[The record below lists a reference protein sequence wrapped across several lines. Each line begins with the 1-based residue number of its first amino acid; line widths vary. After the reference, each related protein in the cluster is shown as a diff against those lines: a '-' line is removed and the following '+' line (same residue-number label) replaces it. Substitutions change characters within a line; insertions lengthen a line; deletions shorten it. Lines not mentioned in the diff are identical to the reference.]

1 MAAFRSW
8 VKLTYKIRT
17 FLYFLGNYFIPLL
30 FLFAYL
36 KINRYNHFTG
46 KKMNQ
51 INDKS
56 LVQAQYS
63 TSTNLN
69 TRISIH
75 DKYSTNKQGFG
86 NWIYSHYEIAD
97 GARVLELGCGTGSMW
112 KGHDELIKKCAEL
125 VLSDF
130 SEAMVETTRN
140 TIGELPNITYRS
152 IDIQDIPYDSATF
165 DVVIANMM
173 LYHVPDLPKALAE
186 VRRILKP
193 NGKFYCATYGEH
205 GIVEYLSKLLGEYG
219 VEDNV
224 NKNFTLQNGAA
235 ILAPVFKNIRKE
247 NYEDSLA
254 VTNITDLVDYI
265 YSLSSMSTLSNV
277 PREKIQTLLQG
288 HMINGVLT
296 VPKEYGMF
304 IAN

>member
-1 MAAFRSW
+1 
-8 VKLTYKIRT
+8 
-17 FLYFLGNYFIPLL
+17 
-30 FLFAYL
+30 
-36 KINRYNHFTG
+36 
-46 KKMNQ
+46 MNQ
-51 INDKS
+51 INDKTF
-56 LVQAQYS
+56 VQNQYS
-63 TSTNLN
+63 TSKNLN

-86 NWIYSHYEIAD
+86 NWIFSHYEIEE

-112 KGHDELIKKCAEL
+112 KGHGELIKKCGEL

-130 SEAMVETTRN
+130 SDAMVETTRQ
-140 TIGELPNITYRS
+140 TVGELPNITYRS
-152 IDIQDIPYDSATF
+152 IDIQNIPYDDASF

-186 VRRILKP
+186 VCRVLKP

-235 ILAPVFKNIRKE
+235 ILSSVFENIKKE
-247 NYEDSLA
+247 DYEDSLA
-254 VTNITDLVDYI
+254 VTNIADMVDYI
-265 YSLSSMSTLSNV
+265 YSLAGMTALNNV
-277 PREKIQTLLQG
+277 PREKIQTLLQT
-288 HMINGVLT
+288 HRVKGVLS

-304 IAN
+304 IAS

>member
-1 MAAFRSW
+1 MSD
-8 VKLTYKIRT
+8 
-17 FLYFLGNYFIPLL
+17 
-30 FLFAYL
+30 
-36 KINRYNHFTG
+36 
-46 KKMNQ
+46 
-51 INDKS
+51 INDKK
-56 LVQAQYS
+56 VVEKQYA
-63 TSTNLN
+63 TSANLN

-86 NWIYSHYEIAD
+86 NWIYSHYEIED

-112 KGHDELIKKCAEL
+112 KGHDELIKKCSEL

-130 SEAMVETTRN
+130 SDAMVETTRQ
-140 TIGELPNITYRS
+140 TIGEFPNITYRS
-152 IDIQDIPYDSATF
+152 IDIQNIPYDDTSF
-165 DVVIANMM
+165 DVIIANMM
-173 LYHVPDLPKALAE
+173 LYHVPDLSKALTE
-186 VRRILKP
+186 VRRVLKP

-205 GIVEYLSKLLGEYG
+205 GIIEYLSKLLGEYG

-224 NKNFTLQNGAA
+224 NKNFTLQNGEA
-235 ILAPVFKNIRKE
+235 ILSSVFKNIKKV

-254 VTNITDLVDYI
+254 VTNIADLVDYI
-265 YSLSSMSTLSNV
+265 YSLSSMSALSSQ
-277 PREKIQTLLQG
+277 PREKIQTLLQQ

>member
-1 MAAFRSW
+1 MSD
-8 VKLTYKIRT
+8 
-17 FLYFLGNYFIPLL
+17 
-30 FLFAYL
+30 
-36 KINRYNHFTG
+36 
-46 KKMNQ
+46 
-51 INDKS
+51 INDKK
-56 LVQAQYS
+56 VVEKQYA
-63 TSTNLN
+63 TSANLN

-86 NWIYSHYEIAD
+86 NWIYSHYEIED

-112 KGHDELIKKCAEL
+112 KGHDELIKKCSEL

-130 SEAMVETTRN
+130 SDAMVETTRQ

-152 IDIQDIPYDSATF
+152 IDIQNIPYDDATF

-173 LYHVPDLPKALAE
+173 LYHVPDLTKGLSE
-186 VRRILKP
+186 VQRVLKP

-205 GIVEYLSKLLGEYG
+205 GIIEYLSKLLGEYG

-224 NKNFTLQNGAA
+224 NKNFTLQNGEA
-235 ILAPVFKNIRKE
+235 ILSSVFKNIKKV

-254 VTNITDLVDYI
+254 VTNISDLVDYI
-265 YSLSSMSTLSNV
+265 YSLSNMSALSSQ
-277 PREKIQTLLQG
+277 PREKIQTLLQN
-288 HMINGVLT
+288 HMVNGVLT

>member
-1 MAAFRSW
+1 MSD
-8 VKLTYKIRT
+8 
-17 FLYFLGNYFIPLL
+17 
-30 FLFAYL
+30 
-36 KINRYNHFTG
+36 
-46 KKMNQ
+46 
-51 INDKS
+51 INDKT
-56 LVQAQYS
+56 VVEKQYA

-86 NWIYSHYEIAD
+86 NWIFSHYEIDD

-112 KGHDELIKKCAEL
+112 KGHDELIKKCSQL

-130 SEAMVETTRN
+130 SDAMVETTRN
-140 TIGELPNITYRS
+140 TVGAHPNITYRS
-152 IDIQDIPYDSATF
+152 IDIQNIPYDTATF
-165 DVVIANMM
+165 DAVIANMM

-186 VRRILKP
+186 VRRVLKP

-224 NKNFTLQNGAA
+224 NKNFTLQNGAE
-235 ILAPVFKNIRKE
+235 ILSPVFKNVEKKI
-247 NYEDSLA
+247 YEDSLA
-254 VTNITDLVDYI
+254 VTNIADLVDYI
-265 YSLSSMSTLSNV
+265 YSLSSMSSLSNV
-277 PREKIQTLLQG
+277 PREKIQTLLQS
-288 HMINGVLT
+288 HMLNGVLT

-304 IAN
+304 IAH

>member
-1 MAAFRSW
+1 MSD
-8 VKLTYKIRT
+8 
-17 FLYFLGNYFIPLL
+17 
-30 FLFAYL
+30 
-36 KINRYNHFTG
+36 
-46 KKMNQ
+46 
-51 INDKS
+51 INDKK
-56 LVQAQYS
+56 VEEKQYA

-86 NWIYSHYEIAD
+86 NWIFSHYEIDD

-112 KGHDELIKKCAEL
+112 KGHDELIKKCSQL

-130 SEAMVETTRN
+130 SDAMVETTRN
-140 TIGELPNITYRS
+140 TVGAHPNITYRS
-152 IDIQDIPYDSATF
+152 IDIQNIPYDASTF

-173 LYHVPDLPKALAE
+173 LYHVPDLPKALTE
-186 VRRILKP
+186 VSRVLKQ

-224 NKNFTLQNGAA
+224 NKNFTLQNGAE
-235 ILAPVFKNIRKE
+235 ILSPVFKNVEKKI
-247 NYEDSLA
+247 YEDFLA
-254 VTNITDLVDYI
+254 VTNIADLVDYI
-265 YSLSSMSTLSNV
+265 YSLASMSALSSQT
-277 PREKIQTLLQG
+277 REKIQTLLQT
-288 HMINGVLT
+288 HMVNGVLT

-304 IAN
+304 IAH